1 VPYQLGVD
9 VGTSYSAAAVANEG
23 EARMLP
29 LGNRTPVTP
38 SVVSVRSD
46 GTLAVGEVAEQLA
59 AANPR
64 LAAREF
70 KRLVGSGSGARLHGR
85 PARPEW
91 LMAQI
96 AGWIAERATG
106 RLGEPPAGVVV
117 CHPATWWTAKIDLLR
132 AAVEARGL
140 GPVRTITE
148 PEAAAVAYAAAQRV
162 DDGRIVVVYDLGGG
176 TFDVALLRREGQ
188 GFTIVGRPEG
198 LEHLGGVDFDA
209 AVRAHVNRA
218 LRGALDRFD
227 ATDPSL
233 APALARLR
241 ADCVAAK
248 EALSADS
255 TVVIPVLLPGL
266 KEEVRLTRTEF
277 EAMIRPAFVDTLG
290 ATRRA
295 LRSSGVAPADIDAVL
310 LVGGSS
316 RIPLVAQMVSAEL
329 GRPIAVDAHPKHLV
343 ALGAALAGVTGI
355 PQREVTRS
363 SVAPIV
369 VPAPTP
375 QRAEATPNEPSAA
388 ETPDIRS
395 ADTPPVGDQPVSDV
409 RAFASASDMNPSV
422 SGASPSSRRP
432 QLALVATAAVLAL
445 VVAVMAWALFVG

>member
-1 VPYQLGVD
+1 
-9 VGTSYSAAAVANEG
+9 
-23 EARMLP
+23 
-29 LGNRTPVTP
+29 
-38 SVVSVRSD
+38 
-46 GTLAVGEVAEQLA
+46 
-59 AANPR
+59 
-64 LAAREF
+64 
-70 KRLVGSGSGARLHGR
+70 
-85 PARPEW
+85 
-91 LMAQI
+91 MAQI

-227 ATDPSL
+227 ATDPSV

-355 PQREVTRS
+355 PQREVIRP

-369 VPAPTP
+369 VPAPAP
-375 QRAEATPNEPSAA
+375 QRAEAIPDEPSAA
-388 ETPDIRS
+388 ETPDVRS
-395 ADTPPVGDQPVSDV
+395 ADTPPVADQPVSDV

-422 SGASPSSRRP
+422 SGASPSPRRP